1 MSLEK
6 TQEKKTEKT
15 SGTIESGKHD
25 EKKEKEEEEE
35 IELPSKY
42 WRDEKFDLFKTT

>member
-25 EKKEKEEEEE
+25 EEKEVEEE